1 MDNKILFYS
10 SNADYFEFS
19 NFAKYPITIN
29 NITYPTSEHYFQSK
43 KFEGTKYEEA
53 IRRVSS
59 PSECAKLGRSRSF
72 PLRKDWEQVKEDVM
86 MTALRAKFTQ
96 HQKLKELLLSTQNK
110 TIIEHTQKDSY
121 WADGGDG
128 TGKNRLG
135 VLLMALREELKN

>member
-53 IRRVSS
+53 IRLVSS
-59 PSECAKLGRSRSF
+59 PSECAKLGRNKSF
-72 PLRKDWEQVKEDVM
+72 PLRKDWEKVKEDVM

-110 TIIEHTQKDSY
+110 TIIEHTKKDSY